1 MINGLEFYNVYFK
14 PINLIFMN
22 KAKYT
27 EGLQMA
33 QFKRIEEISH
43 YNYNYYIGFDKN
55 SLNALRR
62 GNKHTGVLWLSA
74 CIS

>member
-1 MINGLEFYNVYFK
+1 
-14 PINLIFMN
+14 MN